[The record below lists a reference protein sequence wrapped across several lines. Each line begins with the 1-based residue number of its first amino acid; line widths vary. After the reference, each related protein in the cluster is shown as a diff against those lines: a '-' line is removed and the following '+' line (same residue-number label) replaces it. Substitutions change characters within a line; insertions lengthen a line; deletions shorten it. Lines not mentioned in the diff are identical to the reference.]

1 MELAGSCATLGCGV
15 TIGASTD
22 EHGILRRDEQ
32 VSRSAGGAQAG
43 GMSDLGV
50 FLLGV
55 RVVLGAVGGGSLGR
69 GLAQDPYGG
78 ETVRIDR

>member
-1 MELAGSCATLGCGV
+1 
-15 TIGASTD
+15 
-22 EHGILRRDEQ
+22 
-32 VSRSAGGAQAG
+32 
-43 GMSDLGV
+43 MSDLGV